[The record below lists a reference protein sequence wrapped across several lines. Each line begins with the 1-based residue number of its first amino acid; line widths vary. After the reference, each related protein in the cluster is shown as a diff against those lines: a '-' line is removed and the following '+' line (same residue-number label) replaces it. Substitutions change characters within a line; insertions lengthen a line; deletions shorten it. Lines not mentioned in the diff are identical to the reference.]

1 MSDSFMFSVPK
12 MHENIAVIVR
22 TEKQSIHVM
31 RFFSEKEITEQRV
44 LKYLKLDDANLDW
57 NDEDDKVFLLEGD
70 LVSNDLDNL
79 PKPKKQPAD

>member
-31 RFFSEKEITEQRV
+31 RFFSEKEITESRV
-44 LKYLKLDDANLDW
+44 LEYLKRDENYSDW
-57 NDEDDKVFLLEGD
+57 NVEDDKVFLLAGD
-70 LVSNDLDNL
+70 LDSNDLDFL
-79 PKPKKQPAD
+79 PAVRKEGAD

>member
-31 RFFSEKEITEQRV
+31 RFFSEKEITESRV
-44 LKYLKLDDANLDW
+44 LEYLKRDENYSDW
-57 NDEDDKVFLLEGD
+57 NVEDDKVFLLAGD
-70 LVSNDLDNL
+70 LDSNDLDSL
-79 PKPKKQPAD
+79 PAVRKEGAD

>member
-1 MSDSFMFSVPK
+1 MSDSVLFPLPK

-22 TEKQSIHVM
+22 TEKQSINIM

-44 LKYLKLDDANLDW
+44 LQYLQLDDATLDW
-57 NDEDDKVFLLEGD
+57 NSEDDKVFLLDGD
-70 LVSNDLDNL
+70 LVSNDLDSL

>member
-31 RFFSEKEITEQRV
+31 RFFSEKEITESRV
-44 LKYLKLDDANLDW
+44 LEYLKRDENYSDW
-57 NDEDDKVFLLEGD
+57 NVEDDKVFLLTGD
-70 LVSNDLDNL
+70 LDSNDLDSL
-79 PKPKKQPAD
+79 PAVRKEGAD